1 MQFYLRSVH
10 VDVRPCVVVA
20 TQAKS
25 GNNRNDLELYKYN
38 IEEKKNGQL
47 SKGETFDVSEMLLG
61 ERLS

>member
-1 MQFYLRSVH
+1 M
-10 VDVRPCVVVA
+10 VVA